1 MHVAT
6 AARERATTA
15 TTTVPWCTAEKGFM
29 LRLRQKHAGKTLR
42 MHASCAFRHDVAF
55 RRHKQL
61 QKLLQQ
67 QALRQFAFA

>member
-6 AARERATTA
+6 AARERATT
-15 TTTVPWCTAEKGFM
+15 VPRCTAKKASC
-29 LRLRQKHAGKTLR
+29 LRLRQKHADKTLL

-55 RRHKQL
+55 RKHKQL
-61 QKLLQQ
+61 QKHLQQ